1 MQDNRVEE
9 QRVECQNDGISEYE
23 EENNGWVFFFMSHDL
38 TMFLKSCHKKGN
50 KMARLFAVGE
60 VSGLSL
66 VLTAS
71 Y

>member
-38 TMFLKSCHKKGN
+38 TMFLKSCHKK
-50 KMARLFAVGE
+50 A
-60 VSGLSL
+60 
-66 VLTAS
+66 
-71 Y
+71 